1 MDKKQTLKCVYLYS
15 CVFASWTS
23 RDTVDVLSND
33 IINISR
39 NTNQLT
45 IYVIQPQKLP
55 PDCVLSAV

>member
-1 MDKKQTLKCVYLYS
+1 MLKCVYLYS

-23 RDTVDVLSND
+23 GDTVDVLSND
-33 IINISR
+33 RINDSK

-45 IYVIQPQKLP
+45 IYVVQP

>member
-23 RDTVDVLSND
+23 GDTVDVLSND
-33 IINISR
+33 RINDSK

-45 IYVIQPQKLP
+45 IYVVQP